1 MTGSELAMRVLLVE
15 DSVRIQRSVTL
26 GLRSNGF
33 AVDASGN
40 GLEALRMARSVE
52 YDVLILDLGL
62 PGLDGL
68 ELLRQLRG
76 GGSETHVLILTARDS
91 VEDRVVGLRCGADDY
106 LVKPF
111 AFEELVARVGALVRR
126 RYGVK
131 SPSLHFGSLEIDTAA
146 RMARLHGQGIELA
159 PREYAL
165 LEFLA
170 LRKGKIVSRAEIE
183 RHIYDE
189 RVDPLSNVVDAAVYA
204 LRKKI
209 DPPGLPSFIQ
219 TRRGQGYVFLPYTL
233 QNSEPPCEPS
243 EGN

>member
-1 MTGSELAMRVLLVE
+1 MRVLLVE
-15 DSVRIQRSVTL
+15 DSNRLQRSIML
-26 GLRSNGF
+26 GLRSSGF

-40 GLEALRMARSVE
+40 GIEGLRMARSVE

-62 PGLDGL
+62 PGLDGI
-68 ELLRQLRG
+68 ELLKQLRG
-76 GGSETHVLILTARDS
+76 AGSATHVLVLTARDS
-91 VEDRVVGLRCGADDY
+91 VEDRVLGLRTGADDY

-111 AFEELVARVGALVRR
+111 AFEELVARVDALVRR
-126 RYGVK
+126 RHGVK
-131 SPSLHFGSLEIDTAA
+131 NPSLRFGSLEIDTAA
-146 RMARLHGQGIELA
+146 KMVRVEGQGIELA

-170 LRKGKIVSRAEIE
+170 LRKGEVVSRSEIE
-183 RHIYDE
+183 AHIYDE

-233 QNSEPPCEPS
+233 QNAEPPCEPS